1 MDQEKSFKPQA
12 SSFKQ
17 QAKKDLTK
25 ILLWDIIGLINQQ
38 KGHMQLKKNNFV
50 VTLKTEK
57 EVTDYMDLH
66 IPEEQRLLWMGFFI
80 AHNFIAHKLE
90 EDQIE
95 LKKKIN

>member
-1 MDQEKSFKPQA
+1 MIMWDLLTNR
-12 SSFKQ
+12 
-17 QAKKDLTK
+17 KD
-25 ILLWDIIGLINQQ
+25 I
-38 KGHMQLKKNNFV
+38 MQLKKNNFV